1 MGKIYKLQHLY
12 SNLALLLTAFIL
24 GLSFVAQKAGMEY
37 VGPFT
42 FNTIRNFLGG
52 LSLLPIIFI
61 AKIYASKKYTLPDYK
76 IKNQNKLL
84 AKGGIICGVLFF
96 LALSVHQYCMIYAP
110 AGKAGFIT
118 AMYIIFVPLIS
129 VFFFKRKLRKNVILS
144 VILAVLGLYFLC
156 FKQGTEFQLCD
167 FGLLVSSILFTFH
180 LFAVGYFSH
189 RISSIKLSCVQF
201 FTAGFL
207 SSILMFMFETI
218 SIEVITDC
226 AKPLLFSGVIV
237 TGVAYTLQVY
247 GQKHTPPVLASL
259 ILSLES
265 VFAVL
270 GGMFILGETLTLK
283 ESFGCVIMISA
294 IIFSQIRFSPAAL
307 KRLKHI
313 NRKYSAQNLT
323 DSCSQMLK

>member
-1 MGKIYKLQHLY
+1 MGKEYRLQHLY
-12 SNLALLLTAFIL
+12 SNLALFLTAFIL

-37 VGPFT
+37 IGPFT
-42 FNTIRNFLGG
+42 FNTIRNFLGA

-61 AKIYASKKYTLPDYK
+61 AKIYASKKYTLPEYK
-76 IKNQNKLL
+76 IKNQNNLL
-84 AKGGIICGVLFF
+84 VKGGLICGVLFF
-96 LALSVHQYCMIYAP
+96 LALSVNQYCMIFAP

-144 VILAVLGLYFLC
+144 VILAVIGLYFLC
-156 FKQGTEFQLCD
+156 FKKGSVFQLCD
-167 FGLLVSSILFTFH
+167 LGLLVSSILFTFH

-189 RISSIKLSCVQF
+189 KISSIKLSFIQF
-201 FTAGFL
+201 FTAGVL
-207 SSILMFMFETI
+207 SFILMLIFETVSVDI
-218 SIEVITDC
+218 IIDC

-247 GQKHTPPVLASL
+247 GQKNTPPVLASL

-270 GGMFILGETLTLK
+270 GGIVILGETLTLK
-283 ESFGCVIMISA
+283 EILGCIIMISA
-294 IIFSQIRFSPAAL
+294 IILSQIRFSPAAL
-307 KRLKHI
+307 KRLKRI
-313 NRKYSAQNLT
+313 NRNYTIQNLT
-323 DSCSQMLK
+323 DSCSQVLK

>member
-1 MGKIYKLQHLY
+1 MGKEYKLQHLY

-61 AKIYASKKYTLPDYK
+61 AKIYASKKYQRTK
-76 IKNQNKLL
+76 EEIKNQHKLL
-84 AKGGIICGVLFF
+84 AKGGIICGIIFF
-96 LALSVHQYCMIYAP
+96 IALSINQYCMIYAP

-129 VFFFKRKLRKNVILS
+129 VFFFKRKLRNNVKIS
-144 VILAVLGLYFLC
+144 IFLAVTGLYFLC
-156 FKQGTEFQLCD
+156 FKQGSQFQLCD
-167 FGLLVSSILFTFH
+167 LGLLISSIFFTFH

-189 RISSIKLSCVQF
+189 KISSIKLSCVQF

-207 SSILMFMFETI
+207 SAIFMLLFETVSTDI
-218 SIEVITDC
+218 IVDC
-226 AKPLLFSGVIV
+226 AKPLLFSGVVV

-247 GQKHTPPVLASL
+247 GQKNTPPVLASL

-270 GGMFILGETLTLK
+270 GGMVILGETLTLK
-283 ESFGCVIMISA
+283 EGLGCVIMISA
-294 IIFSQIRFSPAAL
+294 IILSQLRISPTAW
-307 KRLKHI
+307 KRLKRI
-313 NRKYSAQNLT
+313 NQKIQYNS
-323 DSCSQMLK
+323 

>member
-1 MGKIYKLQHLY
+1 MGKEYKLPHLY
-12 SNLALLLTAFIL
+12 SNFALFLTAFIL

-42 FNTIRNFLGG
+42 FNTVRNFLGG

-61 AKIYASKKYTLPDYK
+61 AKIYASKKYQLSDEK
-76 IKNQNKLL
+76 IKSRNKLL
-84 AKGGIICGVLFF
+84 VKGGIICGILFF
-96 LALSVHQYCMIYAP
+96 LALSVNQYCMIYAP

-144 VILAVLGLYFLC
+144 VILAVCGLYFLC
-156 FKQGTEFQLCD
+156 FKEGINFQLCD
-167 FGLLVSSILFTFH
+167 LGLLVSSLLFTFH
-180 LFAVGYFSH
+180 LFAVGYYSH

-201 FTAGFL
+201 FTAGIL
-207 SSILMFMFETI
+207 SLILMLMLETVSVDI
-218 SIEVITDC
+218 IIAC

-270 GGMFILGETLTLK
+270 GGMVILGETLTLK
-283 ESFGCVIMISA
+283 EGLGCVIMITA
-294 IIFSQIRFSPAAL
+294 IILSQLRFSSAAV
-307 KRLKHI
+307 KRLKRI
-313 NRKYSAQNLT
+313 NKKVQSPV
-323 DSCSQMLK
+323 